1 MNKHLPLTAAV
12 LTASLMLGGAGAA
25 SAATY
30 TFSQL
35 HSGGEA
41 EANGQL
47 SVDVTEYGSN
57 AVSFTFYNDTG
68 LTAPTAKTSGN
79 SDSTKVSG
87 EYIEADV
94 SIAKAEYSSESD
106 DSYSSKSEYG
116 SDSKGSSSGREG
128 QNSSIAGIYLDGTE
142 GLLVLPGKITGESA
156 GVSFST
162 GAKPENLP
170 GGKPYDFVATA
181 GADSDAPVYPN
192 GVNAAKEYVTWTF
205 ALESGTTYKDVIN
218 SLDAGKMRIGLL
230 VPGATGGSA
239 SFLNNFGGSNQQASA
254 VPLPASLWLMF
265 GALGGLGFLSRRG
278 RRGDG
283 NSAVSATSSAG

>member
-1 MNKHLPLTAAV
+1 
-12 LTASLMLGGAGAA
+12 
-25 SAATY
+25 
-30 TFSQL
+30 
-35 HSGGEA
+35 
-41 EANGQL
+41 
-47 SVDVTEYGSN
+47 VTEYGSN

-68 LTAPTAKTSGN
+68 LTAPTEKTSDN

-87 EYIEADV
+87 EYIEADA
-94 SIAKAEYSSESD
+94 SIVKAEYSSGSESSFKSD
-106 DSYSSKSEYG
+106 DSYSSTSEYSDSSKSEYG
-116 SDSKGSSSGREG
+116 SDLEGSSSGKEG
-128 QNSSIAGIYLDGTE
+128 QNSSITDIYLAGTE
-142 GLLVLPGKITGESA
+142 GLLVLPGKITAESA

-162 GAKPENLP
+162 GANPENLP
-170 GGKPYDFVATA
+170 GGKPYDFVASA

-218 SLDAGKMRIGLL
+218 SLDTGEMRIGLL

-239 SFLNNFGGSNQQASA
+239 SFLNNFGGSNPQASA

>member
-1 MNKHLPLTAAV
+1 
-12 LTASLMLGGAGAA
+12 
-25 SAATY
+25 
-30 TFSQL
+30 L
-35 HSGGEA
+35 HSGREA

-68 LTAPTAKTSGN
+68 LTAPTAKTSDN
-79 SDSTKVSG
+79 FDSTKVSG
-87 EYIEADV
+87 EYIEAEA
-94 SIAKAEYSSESD
+94 SIAKAEYSSASESRIKSG
-106 DSYSSKSEYG
+106 DSYSSKSEFG
-116 SDSKGSSSGREG
+116 SDSKGSSSGKEG
-128 QNSSIAGIYLDGTE
+128 QNSSITDIYLAGTE

-239 SFLNNFGGSNQQASA
+239 SFLNHFGGSIQQASA
-254 VPLPASLWLMF
+254 VPLPASLWLML